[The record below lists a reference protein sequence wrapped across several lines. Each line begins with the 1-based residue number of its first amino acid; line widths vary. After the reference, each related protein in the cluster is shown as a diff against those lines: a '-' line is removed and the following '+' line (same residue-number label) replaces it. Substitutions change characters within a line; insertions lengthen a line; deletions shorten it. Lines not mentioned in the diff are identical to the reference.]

1 MKVNKRALLERC
13 IEDGLRDGW
22 RRAHK
27 HVEQPT
33 EAGMRERMWDAIWL
47 HIDEYFE
54 FETTNDTN
62 CNQNL

>member
-1 MKVNKRALLERC
+1 MKVNEHMLLERC

-33 EAGMRERMWDAIWL
+33 EVGMTESMWDAIWL
-47 HIDEYFE
+47 HIDEYFN
-54 FETTNDTN
+54 FETTND
-62 CNQNL
+62 

>member
-13 IEDGLRDGW
+13 IDEGLRDGW

-27 HVEQPT
+27 HVEKPSQAGLT
-33 EAGMRERMWDAIWL
+33 EAMWDGIWL

-54 FETTNDTN
+54 FSTDET
-62 CNQNL
+62 